1 MAALFTCKKKVV
13 QIKSNDPHF
22 LFKFTIDHIL
32 CTDWAILG

>member
-13 QIKSNDPHF
+13 QIKSNDPY

-32 CTDWAILG
+32 CTDWAIVG